1 MKIKINI
8 FYRRRWFFDN
18 GETTTKMV
26 YKKTPNSYFYILKIS
41 EIKIWSY
48 IFENI
53 LDFLT
58 EENIFFIKKH
68 TPFFCG

>member
-1 MKIKINI
+1 
-8 FYRRRWFFDN
+8 
-18 GETTTKMV
+18 MV

-58 EENIFFIKKH
+58 EENIFYKKTH
-68 TPFFCG
+68 TIFFVDEK